1 MMDEL
6 FDEEYLRAQ
15 YERSVRRRYWRSA
28 RNENMFLGAKKAT
41 LI

>member
-15 YERSVRRRYWRSA
+15 YERSVRRRSL
-28 RNENMFLGAKKAT
+28 EECEKLGVEKAT